1 MIVRGLAWYYLTR
14 LALIALWLLVATVGG
29 LPPWAGVLPA
39 AAMIGYFIWVPLSGR
54 YIVHEDRPLAPMRR
68 DERSQAVTNRAV
80 TWAFTVQ
87 MLLLGSGIVWATLSH
102 QEQLGAI
109 LGFILA
115 TGMLT
120 YLVAQG
126 WLSRRG

>member
-1 MIVRGLAWYYLTR
+1 VIVRGLAWYYLSR
-14 LALIALWLLVATVGG
+14 LAIVALWLVAATVGG
-29 LPPWAGVLPA
+29 LPPWASVLPA
-39 AAMIGYFIWVPLSGR
+39 AAMIGYFVWVPLSGR
-54 YIVHEDRPLAPMRR
+54 YVVHQDRPLTPMRR
-68 DERSQAVTNRAV
+68 DERSQAVTYRAV
-80 TWAFTVQ
+80 AWAFTVQ
-87 MLLLGSGIVWATLSH
+87 MLLLGFGIVWATLSR

-126 WLSRRG
+126 WLSRRS